1 MLTYAD
7 SVDAWFTLQLFNM
20 NKKTGAPPDDYAE
33 MGQVF
38 LLTYADVCRMLTYAP
53 DDYARNWA
61 ELGVLDMQ
69 LTYADV

>member
-7 SVDAWFTLQLFNM
+7 SVDAWLTLQLFNM

-38 LLTYADVCRMLTYAP
+38 LLTYAYADICRMLTYA
-53 DDYARNWA
+53 
-61 ELGVLDMQ
+61 
-69 LTYADV
+69 DVC